1 MGQGEDGS
9 GRYTRLVAEMAILH
23 RRTDAYWQLLALG
36 PVVVPVLHDGLS
48 HSDAA
53 VREGCVKLL
62 DHFLTEET
70 IPAIIAA
77 LDDEH
82 PRVRLAAVHTLACD
96 RCKKDACRPNDAD
109 VLPLAIRLVTSDPD
123 KHVRAMAAELVG
135 KAAHTALE
143 AADALEAV
151 RDGDPEP
158 SVRKK
163 AGWYAPGGTIYER
176 SRAKTLASPALVAED
191 LHDGAQS
198 GAPAE

>member
-1 MGQGEDGS
+1 MDQGEDGP
-9 GRYTRLVAEMAILH
+9 GRYTRLVAEMAIPH

-36 PVVVPVLHDGLS
+36 PVVVPVLHDGVS

-82 PRVRLAAVHTLACD
+82 PRVRLAAVHSLACD
-96 RCKKDACRPNDAD
+96 RCKKDACCPNDPD

-123 KHVRAMAAELVG
+123 KHVRAMAG
-135 KAAHTALE
+135 AL
-143 AADALEAV
+143 LE
-151 RDGDPEP
+151 
-158 SVRKK
+158 
-163 AGWYAPGGTIYER
+163 
-176 SRAKTLASPALVAED
+176 
-191 LHDGAQS
+191 
-198 GAPAE
+198 